1 MKEKLRKNTIWIF
14 LMVLAVVGS
23 IFAITA
29 QDNAGKIEIS
39 KTATK
44 MITSDSNNNLV
55 YGRTAKVELNVKAN
69 PYKTSTT
76 TDGKLDIVLVLDGS
90 GSMNNLLES
99 KPREDGEDE
108 KTRLDSAKEAAN
120 NLITGLMDSTGN
132 VKMGFVEYGTDVRD
146 TQSLTDNK
154 LTAQNF
160 INNKYDA
167 DGGTNLQAAIEKAN
181 QILKNGKRKDAKQIV
196 IILTD
201 GIPTLYKAN
210 EKLYG
215 NGKEDRAVVCSYPRN
230 WDGSTRCYSWDE
242 TKNKPS
248 DAAKTELDTLKNDNA
263 TSDVY
268 TITFGNESE
277 AATTLAKINP
287 EQIGTNL
294 YRNYTALNAQ
304 ELKETFKKIIEET
317 VGRIGNDS
325 VLTDIIPAGF
335 KLTDESKTNLKSKG
349 ITVEEESDGT
359 TTLTWNIGMIDADK
373 NYNLSYEVVAD
384 DNYHGSMYT
393 NESATLKTTVSESN
407 PYYDNTNI
415 TLEFEKPAVEIPA
428 ITKDDHYSKNE
439 SYIGYSESVIN
450 GTTILKNDLNKNTL
464 EDIHAGNK
472 NTKVTD
478 EIVIVTDENTKKNA
492 DGSYSIYKD
501 GILEGT
507 LNMNEDGTFSF
518 ISEEG
523 ITGEVSFDYVIK
535 SNISQNHETSFV
547 ISNTSKVTLNI
558 LERQKINITGTK
570 TWNDNNN
577 QDGLRTTSVVV
588 NLYENGKFKESKV
601 VTAESLNDW
610 TYTFKNLYKYEKGH
624 ENDSKYEIK
633 YEITENPVNGYE
645 TTIDGYDITNTH
657 NIIKTEVKGIKT
669 WKDNNNQ
676 DGKRPDS
683 ITVKLYADG
692 EYVTEKEVTK
702 DTNWAYS
709 FTDLDKYKDGNEI
722 TYTVE
727 EEKVN
732 DYTTS
737 VDKNNNI
744 TNTHEIEKTEVKG
757 TKTWKDEDNKDG
769 LRPSFI
775 RINLLADGVKIDSK
789 VVNENT
795 NWSYT
800 FSNLDKYKDGKEI
813 VYTVEEILDS
823 NTSKYYEKEINGY
836 DITNTHVVKTVKV
849 SGTKTWN
856 DEGNRYG
863 RVDKVTIHLLADE
876 VKIDSKEVTE
886 KDNWTYTFDNLPMY
900 KDGKEITYTVSED
913 KVQDYDTSYD
923 GYNVTNTYNPE
934 KTQVSGKKTWD
945 DKDDQDGLRPSS
957 ITVILY
963 DHLNNE
969 IDRKTVTDKD
979 NWTYTFDNLPKYAK
993 GEKITYRV
1001 DEILDNNVSKNY
1013 EKEIN
1018 GNNIT
1023 NKHTPEV
1030 TSKTVTKV
1038 WDDDNNRDGIRSESI
1053 KVILKADG
1061 EKVKETTLNEAN
1073 NWTYTFNNLPKY
1085 KNKGTVIKY
1094 TVQEIKVDG
1103 YDVSIKEK
1111 DNEFIITNTH
1121 KIDTNNL
1128 VVKKVWKD
1136 NNNQDGKRPGSLN
1149 VKVIGTVD
1157 NEVVEE
1163 RNIILNGNN
1172 NFRYEFTDLP
1182 MNYNGK
1188 KITYTAKENMDDKTK
1203 ENYTEEDPI
1212 YENNTIILTNV
1223 HEIEKTQVVGKKVW
1237 VDAQDKDG
1245 LRPDEIT
1252 IALYADGVKVDSKV
1266 ISSSDKGDNSN
1277 EWIYSFTDL
1286 DKYKDGKE
1294 ITYTVDE
1301 EVDSKTKEH
1310 YLEARDENND
1320 YIIIN
1325 THNPKDVTVSGTK
1338 TWDDENNKYGRPDEI
1353 TVNLVGMIGDEVVI
1367 KKSTKASESTNWTYS
1382 FTGLPEYSKGK
1393 LINYT
1398 ISEDAV
1404 RDYNTSIVYD
1414 ASKDSYEITN
1424 TYNPETREISG
1435 IKTWDDEDNQDG
1447 IRPDE
1452 ITVVLYDHLN
1462 NEIDRKTVTD
1472 KDNWT
1477 YTFDNLPKYANGEEI
1492 KYTVKEISVE
1502 GYETE
1507 ITDFEITNRH
1517 TPETVSYKVTKVWND
1532 NNNQDG
1538 IRPNSITVKLY
1549 KNGILY
1555 KTQKISA
1562 ANNWTYIFENLPKYN
1577 KGEPVIYEIVEDE
1590 VKGYTTNIP
1599 DSEETT
1605 KETKELSTTITNTH
1619 EVEKRDLKVA
1629 KTWLDKNNKSNKRPN
1644 FINVNVFANGNLFT
1658 QITLTKDNNWM
1669 FILSNLDKYKDG
1681 KEIIY
1686 TLEELKVKGYIT
1698 SYDGY
1703 NIINT
1708 LKEDEKKGPVSKT
1721 NIEILPPKT
1730 GIDNQNDSNLI
1741 EILLMLVLSVSSVV
1755 LPVRVLKNN

>member
-1 MKEKLRKNTIWIF
+1 MKEKLKRHSIWIF
-14 LMVLAVVGS
+14 FVVLAVVSS
-23 IFAITA
+23 IFVITA

-44 MITSDSNNNLV
+44 MITDDPNNNLV

-90 GSMNNLLES
+90 RSMTFGPN
-99 KPREDGEDE
+99 GEDD
-108 KTRLDSAKEAAN
+108 KSTPNRLNSAKEAALS
-120 NLITGLMDSTGN
+120 LINELMDNTGN

-181 QILKNGKRKDAKQIV
+181 QILKNGKREDAKQIV

-201 GIPTLYKAN
+201 GIPTYFNYNGERKGTGYSDAAQCV
-210 EKLYG
+210 EK
-215 NGKEDRAVVCSYPRN
+215 NRREC
-230 WDGSTRCYSWDE
+230 
-242 TKNKPS
+242 TKYLTPS

-492 DGSYSIYKD
+492 DGSYNIYKD

-558 LERQKINITGTK
+558 LERHKINITGTK

-601 VTAESLNDW
+601 VTAGSLNDW

-702 DTNWAYS
+702 DENWSYS
-709 FTDLDKYKDGNEI
+709 FTDLDKNKDGKEI
-722 TYTVE
+722 KYTVE

-737 VDKNNNI
+737 VEGYNI

-800 FSNLDKYKDGKEI
+800 FSNLDKYKDGKKI

-849 SGTKTWN
+849 SGTKTWK
-856 DEGNRYG
+856 DENNKYG
-863 RVDKVTIHLLADE
+863 RPDKVTINLLANGE
-876 VKIDSKEVTE
+876 KIDSKEVTA

-900 KDGKEITYTVSED
+900 KDGKKITYTITED
-913 KVQDYDTSYD
+913 AVQDYDTSYD

-979 NWTYTFDNLPKYAK
+979 NWTYTFDNLPKYAN

-1030 TSKTVTKV
+1030 ISKTVTKV
-1038 WDDDNNRDGIRSESI
+1038 WNDDNNRDGIRSEFI

-1085 KNKGTVIKY
+1085 KNKGTIIKY
-1094 TVQEIKVDG
+1094 AVEEIKVDG

-1163 RNIILNGNN
+1163 RNIILNENN

-1182 MNYNGK
+1182 MNYNGE
-1188 KITYTAKENMDDKTK
+1188 KITYTARENMDSDTEKY
-1203 ENYTEEDPI
+1203 YTEEDPV
-1212 YENNTIILTNV
+1212 YENNTIILTNT

-1266 ISSSDKGDNSN
+1266 ISSSDKGDNSD

-1310 YLEARDENND
+1310 YTETRDGIGD
-1320 YIIIN
+1320 RIIVN
-1325 THNPKDVTVSGTK
+1325 THPVKDVTVSGTK

-1353 TVNLVGMIGDEVVI
+1353 TVNLKGMIGDEVVVE
-1367 KKSTKASESTNWTYS
+1367 KSTKVSEDTNWTFS
-1382 FTGLPEYSKGK
+1382 FKGLPEYSKGK

-1424 TYNPETREISG
+1424 TYNPETTKISG
-1435 IKTWDDEDNQDG
+1435 VKTWKDEDNQDG
-1447 IRPDE
+1447 IRPDS
-1452 ITVVLYDHLN
+1452 ITVVLYDHLEK
-1462 NEIDRKTVTD
+1462 EISRKTVTD

-1477 YTFDNLPKYANGEEI
+1477 YTFDNLPKYANDEEI
-1492 KYTVKEISVE
+1492 KYTVKEVSVE
-1502 GYETE
+1502 GYETK
-1507 ITDFEITNRH
+1507 INDFEITNRH
-1517 TPETVSYKVTKVWND
+1517 TPEVISYKVTKVWND

-1577 KGEPVIYEIVEDE
+1577 KGKLVVYEIVEDE

-1599 DSEETT
+1599 NTEETS
-1605 KETKELSTTITNTH
+1605 KETKELSTTITNIHKPET
-1619 EVEKRDLKVA
+1619 KDLKIT
-1629 KTWLDKNNKSNKRPN
+1629 KTWKDNNNKSNKRPGY
-1644 FINVNVFANGNLFT
+1644 IDVKIFANGKFFK
-1658 QITLTKDNNWM
+1658 QITLSKDMNWM

-1681 KEIIY
+1681 KEILY
-1686 TLEELKVKGYIT
+1686 TIEELKVKGYIT
-1698 SYDGY
+1698 SYDNY

-1708 LKEDEKKGPVSKT
+1708 LKEEPTKIPVSKT
-1721 NIEILPPKT
+1721 NIEITPPKT
-1730 GIDNQNDSNLI
+1730 GIDNQNETNLF
-1741 EILLMLVLSVSSVV
+1741 ELFFVLIVSISAVTTPIG
-1755 LPVRVLKNN
+1755 LIKNN